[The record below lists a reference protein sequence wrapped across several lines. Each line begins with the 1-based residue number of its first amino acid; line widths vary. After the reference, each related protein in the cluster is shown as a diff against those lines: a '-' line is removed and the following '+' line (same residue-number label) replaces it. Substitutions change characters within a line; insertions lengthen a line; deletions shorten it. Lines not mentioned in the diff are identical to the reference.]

1 MKKICF
7 NCKNFIP
14 KIMLNGYHGMC
25 NAKPLNENS
34 FVHFQDTCDDN
45 FKPKGELT
53 HDNINSL
60 Q

>member
-1 MKKICF
+1 
-7 NCKNFIP
+7 
-14 KIMLNGYHGMC
+14 MLNGYHGIC